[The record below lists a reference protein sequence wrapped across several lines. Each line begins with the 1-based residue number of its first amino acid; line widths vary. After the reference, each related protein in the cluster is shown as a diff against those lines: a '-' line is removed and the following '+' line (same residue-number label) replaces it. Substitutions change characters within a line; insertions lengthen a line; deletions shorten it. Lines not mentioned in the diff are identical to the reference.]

1 LIVSGFSE
9 ASTLEAEAAVEIIE
23 EGGVNDNV
31 HKLPKKT
38 KCPNIVLK
46 RGIADSDMLWEWY
59 QDVVNGKMSR
69 NSGFI
74 ILLDSMGNEKWRW
87 RFAEAYPVKWI
98 GPQLK
103 TNCNLVEIE
112 SLELVHEGI
121 SKA

>member
-98 GPQLK
+98 GH
-103 TNCNLVEIE
+103 N
-112 SLELVHEGI
+112 
-121 SKA
+121 